1 MSTDVDPPLELVCGY
16 PRLTL
21 TPSVTRV
28 SVPATDSRHRVVF
41 ATAALLIR
49 TDFEMRCGAISQRWT
64 GKPRITCD
72 GNVGIVM
79 ADRNFRRRHKITI
92 AFADIEARLRDRE
105 PSFLGN

>member
-1 MSTDVDPPLELVCGY
+1 MSTDVGPPLELVCGY

-21 TPSVTRV
+21 TPSITRV
-28 SVPATDSRHRVVF
+28 SVPAADSHRLMVF

-49 TDFEMRCGAISQRWT
+49 TDVEKRCGTISQRWT

-92 AFADIEARLRDRE
+92 AFADIEARLRDRV
-105 PSFLGN
+105 PSVLGN